1 MRYLLDTQILL
12 WILSDDERLSNHLRK
27 LLISE
32 ESKHY
37 ISVASL
43 WEIGIK
49 VSLGKL
55 VLKGGVRQV
64 MKQAKEMGVEV
75 MSIEANYIK
84 KIEELEFHHG
94 DPFDRMII
102 ATAMEEKMT
111 VMSSD
116 RHFDRYEIQLEKN

>member
-27 LLISE
+27 LLTSE
-32 ESKHY
+32 GSKHY

-55 VLKGGVRQV
+55 ILKGGVRQV
-64 MKQAKEMGVEV
+64 MKRAKEMGIEV
-75 MSIEANYIK
+75 MNIETDYVER
-84 KIEELEFHHG
+84 IERLELHHR

-102 ATAMEEKMT
+102 ATAMEAKMT

-116 RHFDRYEIQLEKN
+116 RHFERYEIQLEKN